1 MLVRVL
7 VAAAIAAG
15 LACAQ
20 GGETMGGGMGGGGGM
35 GRGGGGGMGGGMGEG
50 MGGGAMPRAQRQ
62 SKADILADKLK
73 LKNDQKSEVEKI
85 LSNANEK
92 AATVRNQI
100 NQQRQ
105 VVAQAMLAKA
115 SPEEIKKTL
124 ADYATVSAQM
134 TGIESDAFGKIYAI
148 LKPNQQAKAAQAF
161 EIMAGMFMG
170 NPGGGGMGR
179 GMGRGRSNG
188 GGGER

>member
-7 VAAAIAAG
+7 VAAALVAG

-20 GGETMGGGMGGGGGM
+20 GGDPMGGGGGL
-35 GRGGGGGMGGGMGEG
+35 GRGGGGMNSGMGEG
-50 MGGGAMPRAQRQ
+50 TGGGAMPRQQRQ
-62 SKADILADKLK
+62 SKADMLADKLK

-92 AATVRNQI
+92 AGPVRTQLA
-100 NQQRQ
+100 QQRQ

-115 SPEEIKKTL
+115 SADDIKKTL
-124 ADYATVSAQM
+124 ADYATISAQM
-134 TGIESDAFGKIYAI
+134 TGLESDAFAKIYAL

-170 NPGGGGMGR
+170 SPGGGGGMGR
-179 GMGRGRSNG
+179 GMGRGRGNG
-188 GGGER
+188 GGGDR